1 MATYYD
7 KGTGKEYE
15 AIQWTGKNIDQ
26 IIAFVRKGTV
36 KHNAVNRELTITNP
50 LWDHLKYGQSVGLGD
65 WLVRSGDRIDVCT
78 NFLFTQSFI
87 RLEGDADPVQ
97 ISRSKQWP
105 LYKYRLSGIS
115 VEAVQWNG
123 KDLAEIK
130 AFAGEDKIR
139 WDRISLQ
146 YYIYSMDTDN
156 DIFWSALKPG
166 EYIYRLH
173 QDNPQNIAPLSIMS
187 EWLFTS
193 IFTPITNK
201 EETVPAQP
209 QTQDPFEPMRQVI
222 DLDSYEYLNEA
233 YPFYIQAIEHA
244 LTAGKA
250 PAEIGRFVVEN
261 TSSRRDIGL
270 LCEQA
275 ARHIQRMR
283 QAA

>member
-1 MATYYD
+1 MAYFR
-7 KGTGKEYE
+7 KKPVVIE
-15 AIQWTGKNIDQ
+15 AVKWTGNMADILTMGYYYHKNTGAMIEAMQYRGVSDDLEVALFVCGRRRTGDPGFAAPGDWIIKIDNESYCKCPNSVF
-26 IIAFVRKGTV
+26 IE
-36 KHNAVNRELTITNP
+36 NYNP
-50 LWDHLKYGQSVGLGD
+50 LPNGVEHSPIPQ
-65 WLVRSGDRIDVCT
+65 
-78 NFLFTQSFI
+78 
-87 RLEGDADPVQ
+87 P
-97 ISRSKQWP
+97 KQWP
-105 LYKYRLSGIS
+105 LYKYRRSGIS

-156 DIFWSALKPG
+156 TLFWSALKSG
-166 EYIYRLH
+166 DYIYRLH

-201 EETVPAQP
+201 EE
-209 QTQDPFEPMRQVI
+209 
-222 DLDSYEYLNEA
+222 
-233 YPFYIQAIEHA
+233 
-244 LTAGKA
+244 A
-250 PAEIGRFVVEN
+250 PIGRFVVEN

-275 ARHIQRMR
+275 ARHIQRRR